1 MSEQIEPQ
9 AATKKAREI
18 SKWAMVTAALWI
30 GVLSLVKGF
39 WPLFAAGEFSLSM
52 QDIILSGLAV
62 AGVFSPVFLSI
73 FIDKIKGEAAK

>member
-1 MSEQIEPQ
+1 MSEPIESTGG
-9 AATKKAREI
+9 AKAREI

-39 WPLFAAGEFSLSM
+39 WPLLAKGDFGLSM

-62 AGVFSPVFLSI
+62 AGVFSPVFVSI
-73 FIDKIKGEAAK
+73 FIEKIKGEDSK